1 MQASAEKSYKSLV
14 DNLNMISKKVEESD
28 LHLGDF
34 ENQKRRITLENADL
48 MRHLQEISANASLMV
63 KQKAA
68 LMVALDEQRS
78 IAESEAKERVSLLSK
93 FKNLEHSADGLRE
106 NHDEEVGAKEN
117 LARQLT
123 KALGDAEMWKQKYE
137 IDGVAKAEELEMARL
152 KLQARLSEGQAVIEQ
167 LSLKL
172 AQLEKAKAKTSS
184 DVTEMAQLL
193 DQAQIMQTAMEKKA
207 KQFDR

>member
-1 MQASAEKSYKSLV
+1 
-14 DNLNMISKKVEESD
+14 MISKKGEESN

-34 ENQKRRITLENADL
+34 DNQKRRITIENADL
-48 MRHLQEISANASLMV
+48 LRQLQEMSANASLMV
-63 KQKAA
+63 KQKSA
-68 LMVALDEQRS
+68 LMAALDEQRS
-78 IAESEAKERVSLLSK
+78 IAENESKERLSLLSK

-106 NHDEEVGAKEN
+106 NYDEEVGAKEN

-137 IDGVAKAEELEMARL
+137 IDGVAKAEELEMAKL

-172 AQLEKAKAKTSS
+172 AQLEKARAKTSA
-184 DVTEMAQLL
+184 DAAEMAQLL
-193 DQAQIMQTAMEKKA
+193 DQVRNSILIDFIIVQSFSRLK
-207 KQFDR
+207 

>member
-1 MQASAEKSYKSLV
+1 
-14 DNLNMISKKVEESD
+14 MISKKVEESN

-34 ENQKRRITLENADL
+34 ENQKRRITIENADL
-48 MRHLQEISANASLMV
+48 LRQLQEMSANASLMV
-63 KQKAA
+63 KQKSA
-68 LMVALDEQRS
+68 LMAALDEQRS
-78 IAESEAKERVSLLSK
+78 IAENESKERLSLLSK

-106 NHDEEVGAKEN
+106 NYDEEVGAKEN

-137 IDGVAKAEELEMARL
+137 IDGVAKAEELEMAKL

-172 AQLEKAKAKTSS
+172 AQLEKARAKTSA
-184 DVTEMAQLL
+184 DAAEMAQLL
-193 DQAQIMQTAMEKKA
+193 DQVRKSILIDSIIEQSFSRLK
-207 KQFDR
+207 

>member
-1 MQASAEKSYKSLV
+1 
-14 DNLNMISKKVEESD
+14 MISKKVEESN

-34 ENQKRRITLENADL
+34 DNQKRRITIENADL
-48 MRHLQEISANASLMV
+48 LRQLQEMSANASLMV
-63 KQKAA
+63 KQKSA
-68 LMVALDEQRS
+68 LMAALDEQRS
-78 IAESEAKERVSLLSK
+78 IAENESKERLSLLSK

-106 NHDEEVGAKEN
+106 NYDEEVGAKEN

-137 IDGVAKAEELEMARL
+137 IDGVAKAEELEMAKL

-172 AQLEKAKAKTSS
+172 AQLEKARAKTSA
-184 DVTEMAQLL
+184 DAAEMAQLL
-193 DQAQIMQTAMEKKA
+193 DQVRNSILIDFIIVQSFSRLK
-207 KQFDR
+207 

>member
-1 MQASAEKSYKSLV
+1 
-14 DNLNMISKKVEESD
+14 MISKKVEESN

-34 ENQKRRITLENADL
+34 ENQKRRITIENADL
-48 MRHLQEISANASLMV
+48 LRQLQEMSANASLMV
-63 KQKAA
+63 KQKSA
-68 LMVALDEQRS
+68 LMAALDEQRS
-78 IAESEAKERVSLLSK
+78 IAENESKERLSLLSK

-106 NHDEEVGAKEN
+106 NYDEEVGAKEN

-137 IDGVAKAEELEMARL
+137 IDGVAKAEELEMAKL

-172 AQLEKAKAKTSS
+172 AQLEKARAKTSA
-184 DVTEMAQLL
+184 DAAEMAQLL
-193 DQAQIMQTAMEKKA
+193 DQVRKSIRI
-207 KQFDR
+207 DSLIV

>member
-1 MQASAEKSYKSLV
+1 
-14 DNLNMISKKVEESD
+14 MISKKVEESD

-68 LMVALDEQRS
+68 LMAALDEQRS